1 MGLRDVAAKALEGFD
16 TKKGNVNGFEGLP
29 SGDYVVMIDN
39 IKNQDTPWGSE
50 QLSIRVQVLDG
61 EHAGQKEF
69 VNLSL
74 DETTAKGNPNPMLG
88 RNIKLIA
95 KLASNSGI
103 ELQDED
109 WEDIET
115 LANALALAEGRTVL
129 MHLTVSENKKNP
141 QYPYRNYDFEEAE
154 EPDEIAI
161 DDDDVPF

>member
-1 MGLRDVAAKALEGFD
+1 MMER
-16 TKKGNVNGFEGLP
+16 
-29 SGDYVVMIDN
+29 

-74 DETTAKGNPNPMLG
+74 DETTAKGNSNPMLG

-141 QYPYRNYDFEEAE
+141 QYPYRNYDFDEAE
-154 EPDEIAI
+154 EPDEIVI

>member
-1 MGLRDVAAKALEGFD
+1 MGLRDAAAKALDGFD
-16 TKKGNVNGFEGLP
+16 RKKGNVNEFEGLP

-39 IKNQDTPWGSE
+39 IREQETPWGSE
-50 QLSIRVQVLDG
+50 QLSIRAQVLDG

-69 VNLSL
+69 INLSL
-74 DETTAKGNPNPMLG
+74 DETTSKGNPNPMLG

-109 WEDIET
+109 WEDLGT
-115 LANALALAEGRTVL
+115 LSEALAPAEGRTVL

-154 EPDEIAI
+154 EIDEIDVG
-161 DDDDVPF
+161 DDDLPF

>member
-1 MGLRDVAAKALEGFD
+1 MGLRDAAAKALEGFD

-39 IKNQDTPWGSE
+39 IREQETPWGSE

-88 RNIKLIA
+88 RNIKLSA

-109 WEDIET
+109 WEDLGT
-115 LANALALAEGRTVL
+115 LSEALAPAEGRTVL

-154 EPDEIAI
+154 EIDEIDVG
-161 DDDDVPF
+161 DDDLPF

>member
-1 MGLRDVAAKALEGFD
+1 
-16 TKKGNVNGFEGLP
+16 
-29 SGDYVVMIDN
+29 MIDN

-115 LANALALAEGRTVL
+115 LANALVLAEGRTVL

-141 QYPYRNYDFEEAE
+141 QYPHRNYDFEEAE
-154 EPDEIAI
+154 EPDEII
-161 DDDDVPF
+161 VDDDDVPF

>member
-1 MGLRDVAAKALEGFD
+1 MGLRDAAAKALEGFD
-16 TKKGNVNGFEGLP
+16 TKKGNVNSFEGLP
-29 SGDYVVMIDN
+29 SEDYVVMIDN

-109 WEDIET
+109 W
-115 LANALALAEGRTVL
+115 VWL
-129 MHLTVSENKKNP
+129 MHWL
-141 QYPYRNYDFEEAE
+141 
-154 EPDEIAI
+154 
-161 DDDDVPF
+161 

>member
-1 MGLRDVAAKALEGFD
+1 MGLRDAAAKALDGFD
-16 TKKGNVNGFEGLP
+16 RKKGNVNGFEGLP

-39 IKNQDTPWGSE
+39 IREQETPWGSE

-69 VNLSL
+69 INLSL
-74 DETTAKGNPNPMLG
+74 DETTSKGNPNPMLG

-109 WEDIET
+109 WEDLGT
-115 LANALALAEGRTVL
+115 LSEALAPAEGRTVL

-154 EPDEIAI
+154 EIDEIDVG
-161 DDDDVPF
+161 DDDLPF

>member
-1 MGLRDVAAKALEGFD
+1 MGLRDAATKALEGFD
-16 TKKGNVNGFEGLP
+16 TKNGNVNSFAGLP

-50 QLSIRVQVLDG
+50 QISIRVQVLDG

-74 DETTAKGNPNPMLG
+74 DETTTKGKPNPMLA

-103 ELQDED
+103 QLQDED
-109 WEDIET
+109 WDDLKT
-115 LANALALAEGRTVL
+115 LANALAPAEGRTVL
-129 MHLTVSENKKNP
+129 MHLTVTENKKNP
-141 QYPYRNYDFEEAE
+141 QFPYKNYDFEEAE
-154 EPDEIAI
+154 APEEIDISDE
-161 DDDDVPF
+161 DMPF

>member
-1 MGLRDVAAKALEGFD
+1 MGLRDAAAKALEGFD
-16 TKKGNVNGFEGLP
+16 TKKGNVTGFEGLP
-29 SGDYVVMIDN
+29 SGDYIVMIDN

-74 DETTAKGNPNPMLG
+74 DETTAKGNSNPMLG

-141 QYPYRNYDFEEAE
+141 QYPYRNYDFDEAE
-154 EPDEIAI
+154 EPDEIVI

>member
-1 MGLRDVAAKALEGFD
+1 MGLRDAAAKALDGFD
-16 TKKGNVNGFEGLP
+16 RKKGNVNGFEGLP

-39 IKNQDTPWGSE
+39 IREQETPWGSE
-50 QLSIRVQVLDG
+50 QLSIRAQVLDG

-69 VNLSL
+69 INLSL
-74 DETTAKGNPNPMLG
+74 DETTSKGNPNPMLG

-109 WEDIET
+109 WEDLGT
-115 LANALALAEGRTVL
+115 LSEALAPAEGRTVL

-154 EPDEIAI
+154 EIDEIDVG
-161 DDDDVPF
+161 DDDLLF